1 MLTEPRIVTLAR
13 HVDST
18 NPNREYFLRECR
30 AGVYPAGAGTRTTSH
45 TTYLAHMEQSGVS
58 YGQHFTDIDTARA
71 KYESYPR

>member
-13 HVDST
+13 HVDPT
-18 NPNREYFLRECR
+18 NPNREYFLRECP

-58 YGQHFTDIDTARA
+58 YGQHFMRYVDARD